1 MPLATRTLFAVL
13 CVALG
18 ASACG
23 GSPTRPTETSTAM
36 IAGMVRSTGEA
47 ALASSGNPATG
58 MTVTIVGTNLSS
70 TVLDSGYFQL
80 IGVPSGNVRLLFR
93 DAVVNATLSI
103 ANVGST
109 QLVQIEVQ
117 VSGTSAT
124 VVSEERSESKV
135 ELCHRTGAGVYHSI
149 TVSDRAEPAHRA
161 HGDGKIGEAVP
172 GQSGKVF
179 GSGCGV
185 N

>member
-1 MPLATRTLFAVL
+1 MAIRTPFAVL
-13 CVALG
+13 CVALV

-23 GSPTRPTETSTAM
+23 GSPSRPSETSGAT

-47 ALASSGNPATG
+47 ALAPGTNAATG
-58 MTVTIVGTNLSS
+58 MTVTIVGTNLST

-80 IGVPSGNVRLLFR
+80 VGVPSGTVQLLFR
-93 DAVVNATLSI
+93 DAVVNAAVSI
-103 ANVGST
+103 PNVGAT

-117 VSGTSAT
+117 VSGRSAT

-135 ELCHRTGAGVYHSI
+135 ELCHKTGTGVYHSI

-172 GQSGKVF
+172 GQSGTAF
-179 GSGCGV
+179 GSGCSV